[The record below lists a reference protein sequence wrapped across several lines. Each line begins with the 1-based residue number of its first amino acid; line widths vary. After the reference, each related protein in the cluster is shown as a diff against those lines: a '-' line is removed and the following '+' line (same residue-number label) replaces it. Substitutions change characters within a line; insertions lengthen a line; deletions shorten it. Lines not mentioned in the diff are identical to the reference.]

1 MKTGQKI
8 FCSGFSLLE
17 LMIVVSII
25 GVLASIALP
34 NYMRYTQKAKAAS
47 CLSNRTYIEID
58 SNIDKET
65 NVDFAFDKITTYE
78 CPLHGVYTWHSTDP
92 ESPFFGKVLCSIH
105 LNSENTSVK
114 FNIPSGEDIT
124 SNSSFENLERTP
136 RDRSWT
142 LINSSQVDGWESDTR
157 MEVWSSGMMGIEAPE
172 GDYYIEL
179 DSHRKNDSIYQQVET
194 EKGRVYEVRLKARA
208 RRNGTSDFQVT
219 FGDGDPEEIS
229 PEHGVWNDYTIKVVG
244 TGDPMKLSIS
254 EVPGQND
261 GLGAL
266 LDSIEVITT
275 DEVSHDS

>member
-1 MKTGQKI
+1 MNIRQKI
-8 FCSGFSLLE
+8 LCSGFSLLE
-17 LMIVVSII
+17 LMIAVSII

-34 NYMRYTQKAKAAS
+34 NYLRYTQKAYAAS
-47 CLSNRTYIEID
+47 CLSNRTNMEID
-58 SNIDKET
+58 TNIDKET
-65 NVDFAFDKITTYE
+65 NTDFAFDKITSYQ
-78 CPLHGVYTWHSTDP
+78 CPMHGVYTWHSTDS

-114 FNIPSGEDIT
+114 FDVPSGEDIT

-136 RDRSWT
+136 RKRGWMP
-142 LINSSQVDGWESDTR
+142 INSSQVDGWESDSN
-157 MEVWSSGMMGIEAPE
+157 MEIWSSGMLGIEAPE

-179 DSHRKNDSIYQQVET
+179 DSHKKSDSIYQQVET

-208 RRNGTSDFQVT
+208 RKNGTSDFQVS
-219 FGDGDPEEIS
+219 FGDGEPEEIS

-244 TGDPMKLSIS
+244 TGDPMKLSIA

-266 LDSIEVITT
+266 LDSIQVVAT
-275 DEVSHDS
+275 DEVSQGS